1 MPQARER
8 FRQITDHGVIP
19 APSGAGALL
28 LHAEEGLDALVVLGV
43 FRPADKAQLT
53 AIVTFEQCMQSV
65 FGYPNDEAYRHDP
78 RAARQETRRATASS
92 RSSTRPGPDG

>member
-1 MPQARER
+1 MTQAPER

-28 LHAEEGLDALVVLGV
+28 LHAEERLDCLLVLGV
-43 FRPADKAQLT
+43 FRPADKARLT

-65 FGYPNDEAYRHDP
+65 FAYPNDEAYRHDP
-78 RAARQETRRATASS
+78 RGAAGDPPGYGGTRA
-92 RSSTRPGPDG
+92 